1 MDKKSLYESIMRIV
15 AKQVKSALNE
25 YRTAIP
31 ENNIDMSE
39 LKQFLKMTI

>member
-1 MDKKSLYESIMRIV
+1 MRTV

-25 YRTAIP
+25 YRTVVP
-31 ENNIDMSE
+31 ENNIDISE